1 MTSKYFIKQFYK
13 KFEDDRPNIEK
24 GWFKKE
30 THTKNM
36 TQLIEEIGKG
46 SGFEVKKN
54 GFWTLDCIF
63 FKKKIIPE
71 GTWPEKLDVIVEH
84 ENEGCTSFEE
94 MCKLCYW
101 KANLK
106 VLITY
111 QFPNAT
117 EHNSEN
123 LRNKWTK
130 IIKETDSANDN
141 FIFIIA
147 IDTKEGEQKNFEA
160 FEWISEKKEFIFVEN
175 KFN

>member
-111 QFPNAT
+111 RSPKAT
-117 EHNSEN
+117 VYKSEC
-123 LRNKWTK
+123 LLNKWRDIIINTNSDNENFVLIIGIDSEKNPK
-130 IIKETDSANDN
+130 I
-141 FIFIIA
+141 
-147 IDTKEGEQKNFEA
+147 FEA
-160 FEWISEKKEFIFVEN
+160 YEWVNEKKEF
-175 KFN
+175 KSA

>member
-13 KFEDDRPNIEK
+13 KFEENRPNIEK
-24 GWFKKE
+24 GWFNREK
-30 THTKNM
+30 HTENM
-36 TQLIEEIGKG
+36 TILINEIGIENY
-46 SGFEVKKN
+46 EVVN
-54 GFWTLDCIF
+54 DGFWTLDCIF
-63 FKKKIIPE
+63 FKKRIITK
-71 GTWPEKLDVIVEH
+71 GTWPKKLEVIVEH
-84 ENEGCTSFEE
+84 ENKGCTSFEE